1 MNIECLHNAQCSEVW
16 NQWAA
21 ALLFLDILLISY
33 WMMVCFWP
41 WPYQSIHSERNTDS
55 GFIKGYQISGAP
67 WVTQMRFSELSMV
80 MSPDTLY
87 RARSS
92 MPILF
97 IEYCTGLWNMQR
109 SFGHGSLLV
118 DKVKTLLRLI
128 LMGYL
133 ENIEL
138 RGGLCPGCGCSSVL
152 TVQWGVS
159 SLHTIS
165 VMRMVITEETVFGQQ
180 TIIQYSRHQ

>member
-21 ALLFLDILLISY
+21 APHFLDILLVSHWLIA
-33 WMMVCFWP
+33 CFWP
-41 WPYQSIHSERNTDS
+41 WPYQSIRSKRNTGS
-55 GFIKGYQISGAP
+55 GFKKGYQISGAP
-67 WVTQMRFSELSMV
+67 WMTQMRFWELSMV

-87 RARSS
+87 RASS
-92 MPILF
+92 SIPLLF
-97 IEYCTGLWNMQR
+97 IEYSTGLWSVQR

-118 DKVKTLLRLI
+118 DKVKTSLRFV

-138 RGGLCPGCGCSSVL
+138 RGGLCAGCGCSSADS
-152 TVQWGVS
+152 TMG
-159 SLHTIS
+159 SL
-165 VMRMVITEETVFGQQ
+165 
-180 TIIQYSRHQ
+180 